1 MFLRF
6 FCTFW
11 NFSIL
16 HGRKGRIGFSSPKE
30 DKKFPSREAAS
41 EASASREGNFYPLKG
56 WKNLSCPPA
65 HVGQSFLIVYSIG
78 KISKKFH
85 LYYKPVGITYADRFV
100 FSKTVGITYPD
111 RFVFNKKKQKTKR
124 SG

>member
-11 NFSIL
+11 NFSILHGRKGRIVSIL

-56 WKNLSCPPA
+56 WNKPILPA
-65 HVGQSFLIVYSIG
+65 R
-78 KISKKFH
+78 
-85 LYYKPVGITYADRFV
+85 PCRTV
-100 FSKTVGITYPD
+100 FPN
-111 RFVFNKKKQKTKR
+111 RL
-124 SG
+124 

>member
-16 HGRKGRIGFSSPKE
+16 HGRKGRIVSILHGRKGRIGFSSPKE
-30 DKKFPSREAAS
+30 DKNFPLERLRAKRAPRE
-41 EASASREGNFYPLKG
+41 REIFILLRAGT
-56 WKNLSCPPA
+56 NLSCPPA

-78 KISKKFH
+78 KNQKIS
-85 LYYKPVGITYADRFV
+85 VV
-100 FSKTVGITYPD
+100 V
-111 RFVFNKKKQKTKR
+111 
-124 SG
+124 